1 MQAGLWIILLLLLPF
16 FKYFHYICR
25 HKTLFCYYCCFFMV
39 RKKDGFLGERS
50 VILPPMIL
58 EMEERD
64 PLVSSLYITDI
75 GHYPMA
81 EHHHRIRTE
90 AIDQYVLIY
99 CVDGSGFYRLRGKTY
114 HVSRNQYFIL
124 PAGEPHEYGATEGD
138 RWTIYWVHFRGEHA
152 PIYAEGADK
161 PQEVR
166 VALNSNISN
175 RNNIFEEIL
184 STLHFG
190 EELEDLRYA
199 SSLLQYYLASLRYL
213 RQYRS
218 TAKFDAS
225 HSSRPFNND
234 RNLGVVDA
242 AIHFMKEN
250 IERRITLQDI
260 LSYVGYS
267 STRFS
272 ALFKQQTGS
281 SPLAYFNRLKIE
293 YACHMLKVTD
303 MHINQICYKVGI
315 EDSLYFS
322 RMFSKIMGMSPSEYR
337 EQITL

>member
-1 MQAGLWIILLLLLPF
+1 MI
-16 FKYFHYICR
+16 K
-25 HKTLFCYYCCFFMV
+25 
-39 RKKDGFLGERS
+39 KKDGFLGERA
-50 VILPPMIL
+50 VILPPMII
-58 EMEERD
+58 EMEEND

-81 EHHHRIRTE
+81 EHHHRVRQE

-99 CVDGSGFYRLRGKTY
+99 CVDGSGWYVLKGQRYEVK
-114 HVSRNQYFIL
+114 RNQYFIL
-124 PAGEPHEYGATEGD
+124 PAGTPHEYGATEGE

-152 PIYAEGADK
+152 SVYAEGAQK
-161 PQEVR
+161 PQEVK
-166 VALNSNISN
+166 AAMNSNISN

-190 EELEDLRYA
+190 DGIEDLRYA
-199 SSLLQYYLASLRYL
+199 SSLLHYYLASLRYL

-218 TAKFDAS
+218 TVRYDAS
-225 HSSRPFNND
+225 HSNKPFHMD
-234 RNLGVVDA
+234 KHTGIVDA
-242 AIHFMKEN
+242 AIHYMKEN
-250 IERRITLQDI
+250 VERHLTLQDV
-260 LSYVGYS
+260 LDYVGYS

-272 ALFKQQTGS
+272 ALFKKETGS

-293 YACHMLKVTD
+293 YACQMLKTTD

-322 RMFSKIMGMSPSEYR
+322 RMFSKAMGMSPSEYR
-337 EQITL
+337 NNFCK

>member
-1 MQAGLWIILLLLLPF
+1 MI
-16 FKYFHYICR
+16 K
-25 HKTLFCYYCCFFMV
+25 
-39 RKKDGFLGERS
+39 KKDGFLGERA
-50 VILPPMIL
+50 VILSPMII
-58 EMEERD
+58 EMEEND

-81 EHHHRIRTE
+81 EHHHRVRQE

-99 CVDGSGFYRLRGKTY
+99 CVDGSGWYVLKGQRYEVK
-114 HVSRNQYFIL
+114 RNQYFIL
-124 PAGEPHEYGATEGD
+124 PAGTPHEYGATEGE

-152 PIYAEGADK
+152 SVYAEGAQK
-161 PQEVR
+161 PQEVK
-166 VALNSNISN
+166 AAMNSNISN

-190 EELEDLRYA
+190 DGIEDLRYA
-199 SSLLQYYLASLRYL
+199 SSLLHYYLASLRYL

-218 TAKFDAS
+218 TVRYD
-225 HSSRPFNND
+225 
-234 RNLGVVDA
+234 GVVNA
-242 AIHFMKEN
+242 AIHYMKEN
-250 IERRITLQDI
+250 VERHLTLQDV
-260 LSYVGYS
+260 LDYVGYS

-272 ALFKQQTGS
+272 ALFKKETGS

-293 YACHMLKVTD
+293 YACQMLKTTD

-322 RMFSKIMGMSPSEYR
+322 RMFSKAMGMSPSEYR
-337 EQITL
+337 ERHAHRL

>member
-1 MQAGLWIILLLLLPF
+1 MI
-16 FKYFHYICR
+16 K
-25 HKTLFCYYCCFFMV
+25 
-39 RKKDGFLGERS
+39 KKDGFLGERA
-50 VILPPMIL
+50 VILPPMII
-58 EMEERD
+58 EMEEND

-81 EHHHRIRTE
+81 EYHHRVRQE

-99 CVDGSGFYRLRGKTY
+99 CVDGSGWYVLKGQRYEVK
-114 HVSRNQYFIL
+114 RNQYFIL
-124 PAGEPHEYGATEGD
+124 PAGMPHEYGATEGE

-152 PIYAEGADK
+152 SVYAEGAQK
-161 PQEVR
+161 PQEVK
-166 VALNSNISN
+166 AAMNSNISN

-190 EELEDLRYA
+190 DGIEDLRYA
-199 SSLLQYYLASLRYL
+199 SSLLHYYLASLRYL

-218 TAKFDAS
+218 TVRYD
-225 HSSRPFNND
+225 
-234 RNLGVVDA
+234 GVVNA
-242 AIHFMKEN
+242 AIHYMKEN
-250 IERRITLQDI
+250 VERHLTLQDV
-260 LSYVGYS
+260 LDYVGYS

-272 ALFKQQTGS
+272 ALFKKETGS

-293 YACHMLKVTD
+293 YACQMLKITD

-322 RMFSKIMGMSPSEYR
+322 RMFSKAMGMSPSEYR
-337 EQITL
+337 ERHAHRL

>member
-1 MQAGLWIILLLLLPF
+1 MI
-16 FKYFHYICR
+16 K
-25 HKTLFCYYCCFFMV
+25 
-39 RKKDGFLGERS
+39 KKDGFLGERA
-50 VILPPMIL
+50 VILPPMII
-58 EMEERD
+58 EMEEND

-81 EHHHRIRTE
+81 EHHHRVRQE

-99 CVDGSGFYRLRGKTY
+99 CVDGSGWYVLKGQRYEVK
-114 HVSRNQYFIL
+114 RNQYFIL
-124 PAGEPHEYGATEGD
+124 PAGTPHEYGATEGE

-152 PIYAEGADK
+152 SVYAEGAQK
-161 PQEVR
+161 PQEVK
-166 VALNSNISN
+166 AAMNSNISN

-190 EELEDLRYA
+190 DGIEDLRYA
-199 SSLLQYYLASLRYL
+199 SSLLHYYLASLRYL

-218 TAKFDAS
+218 TVRYD
-225 HSSRPFNND
+225 
-234 RNLGVVDA
+234 GVVNA
-242 AIHFMKEN
+242 AIHYMKEN
-250 IERRITLQDI
+250 VERHLTLQDV
-260 LSYVGYS
+260 LDYVGYS

-272 ALFKQQTGS
+272 ALFKKETGS

-293 YACHMLKVTD
+293 YACQMLKTTD

-322 RMFSKIMGMSPSEYR
+322 RMFSKAMGMSPSEYR
-337 EQITL
+337 NNFCK

>member
-1 MQAGLWIILLLLLPF
+1 MI
-16 FKYFHYICR
+16 K
-25 HKTLFCYYCCFFMV
+25 
-39 RKKDGFLGERS
+39 KKDGFLGERA
-50 VILPPMIL
+50 VILPPMII
-58 EMEERD
+58 EMEEND

-81 EHHHRIRTE
+81 EHHHRVRQE

-99 CVDGSGFYRLRGKTY
+99 CVDGSGWYVLKGQRYEVK
-114 HVSRNQYFIL
+114 RNQYFIL
-124 PAGEPHEYGATEGD
+124 PAGTPHEYGATEGE

-152 PIYAEGADK
+152 SVYAEGAQK
-161 PQEVR
+161 PQEVK
-166 VALNSNISN
+166 AAMNSNISN

-190 EELEDLRYA
+190 DGIEDLRYA
-199 SSLLQYYLASLRYL
+199 SSLLHYYLASLRYL

-218 TAKFDAS
+218 TVRYD
-225 HSSRPFNND
+225 
-234 RNLGVVDA
+234 GVVNA
-242 AIHFMKEN
+242 AIHYMKEN
-250 IERRITLQDI
+250 VERHLTSQDV
-260 LSYVGYS
+260 LDYVGYS

-272 ALFKQQTGS
+272 ALFKKEKGA

-293 YACHMLKVTD
+293 YACQMLKTTD

-322 RMFSKIMGMSPSEYR
+322 RMFSKAMGMSPSEYR
-337 EQITL
+337 ERHAHRL

>member
-1 MQAGLWIILLLLLPF
+1 MI
-16 FKYFHYICR
+16 K
-25 HKTLFCYYCCFFMV
+25 
-39 RKKDGFLGERS
+39 KKDGFLGERA
-50 VILPPMIL
+50 VILPPMII
-58 EMEERD
+58 EMEEND

-81 EHHHRIRTE
+81 EHHHRVRQK

-99 CVDGSGFYRLRGKTY
+99 CVDGSGWYVLKGQRYEVK
-114 HVSRNQYFIL
+114 RNQYFIL
-124 PAGEPHEYGATEGD
+124 PAGTPHEYGATEGE

-152 PIYAEGADK
+152 SVYAEGAQK
-161 PQEVR
+161 PQEVK
-166 VALNSNISN
+166 AAMNSNISN

-190 EELEDLRYA
+190 DGIEDLRYA
-199 SSLLQYYLASLRYL
+199 SSLLHYYLASLRYL

-218 TAKFDAS
+218 TVRYD
-225 HSSRPFNND
+225 
-234 RNLGVVDA
+234 GVVNA
-242 AIHFMKEN
+242 AIHYMKEN
-250 IERRITLQDI
+250 VEQHLTLQDV
-260 LSYVGYS
+260 LDYVGYS

-272 ALFKQQTGS
+272 ALFKKETGS

-293 YACHMLKVTD
+293 YACQMLKTTD

-322 RMFSKIMGMSPSEYR
+322 RMFSKAMGMSPSEYR
-337 EQITL
+337 NNFCK